1 MAPYSPYSAMFL
13 RRTRSVRS
21 VARILIV
28 LVSLPL
34 ACSSLAGGCSGQG
47 SSPAPL
53 TPLSAERLKD
63 LQAAMGAVGR
73 EETLQRALK
82 ESGPYLGQFPVL
94 VESIL
99 KGSAWEHRHNSMSII
114 STLSKARGQGIQA
127 IIDFYRDAPAGKRW
141 ILRCAMCRIGKEAR
155 AAAPVLREEI
165 EKEETSAE
173 EKMSIKV
180 ALAALGEAAP
190 ADLGEIADAISE
202 SRGPGLEALCT
213 MSCSGY
219 NPWVSERVERSV
231 VKMLEKPRLTPDNLE
246 QDLRDEACFV
256 LATFAERTD
265 THVLQALEAD
275 YGRALKDSDCPAVLT
290 LRAGLYLAKA
300 DPNRRRAMMLSLLK
314 GAPEPLSC
322 WQLRPL
328 MERICEGIPEED
340 LLWVAD
346 ALLSEQKHEPLSAAL
361 VILYAV
367 GPRARPA
374 VPRLVSLIRH
384 TDDASTRTAAAETLG
399 MIADPLDLPL
409 IESLASD
416 AALSDDAKKAVQ
428 ECIRAVKLHD

>member
-1 MAPYSPYSAMFL
+1 MNAGERPNSRVVSSVVCVTNSVVLIVSMLASFACSAPTGVMPEQGVSLAP
-13 RRTRSVRS
+13 
-21 VARILIV
+21 VARL
-28 LVSLPL
+28 
-34 ACSSLAGGCSGQG
+34 
-47 SSPAPL
+47 SPG
-53 TPLSAERLKD
+53 RLKD
-63 LQAAMGAVGR
+63 LQKANASASEQTV
-73 EETLQRALK
+73 QRALK
-82 ESGPYLGQFPVL
+82 ESAPYLGEFPIL
-94 VESIL
+94 VEAIL
-99 KGSAWEHRHNSMSII
+99 KGSAWEHRHNSMSIL

-127 IIDFYRDAPAGKRW
+127 IIDFYRDAPADRRW

-155 AAAPVLREEI
+155 AAAPVLREEL
-165 EKEETSAE
+165 EKAETRAE

-180 ALAALGEAAP
+180 ALAAIGEAAP
-190 ADLGEIADAISE
+190 ADLDEIADAISE
-202 SRGPGLEALCT
+202 GRGPGLEALCT

-219 NPWVSERVERSV
+219 NPWISERVERAV

-246 QDLRDEACFV
+246 QDIRDEACFV

-346 ALLSEQKHEPLSAAL
+346 GLLSERKSEPLAAAM
-361 VILYAV
+361 VILCVV
-367 GPRARPA
+367 GPRARCE
-374 VPRLVSLIRH
+374 VPRLVGLIH
-384 TDDASTRTAAAETLG
+384 STDDVYIREEAAKTLG
-399 MIADPLDLPL
+399 MVAEPSDLTL
-409 IESLASD
+409 LRKLSAEVASD
-416 AALSDDAKKAVQ
+416 EGLKQTVDES
-428 ECIRAVKLHD
+428 IRAIQLQVE